1 VDDNEVVRLGLTT
14 LLQTTDAI
22 DVVGTARDG
31 EEAIALVSRQRP
43 DVTLLDLRMPVMDGL
58 TAAPR
63 LVGHTSVLVMTYA
76 EEEDLVLGA
85 LAAGATGYLIHG
97 QFSSDDLVRAIVN
110 THLGWSV
117 LSPPAIS
124 AVGGYLR
131 LAGPKALASG
141 AVSAGVPAVAPG
153 QRAPQPA
160 ADLTADRTECPESL
174 VDALSARERDVMTLV
189 AKGHPNQLIAS
200 ELYLSEKTV
209 KNHINRIYAKLGVTN
224 RAAAVATWL
233 GTADLLTSP

>member
-1 VDDNEVVRLGLTT
+1 MDDNEVVRLGLTT

-31 EEAIALVSRQRP
+31 EEAIALVTRQRP

-63 LVGHTSVLVMTYA
+63 LVPLTSVLVMTYA
-76 EEEDLVLGA
+76 EEDELVIGA

-97 QFSSDDLVRAIVN
+97 QFSSEDLVRAIVN

-131 LAGPKALASG
+131 LAGPKPLAT
-141 AVSAGVPAVAPG
+141 GVAAENVRPATPA
-153 QRAPQPA
+153 QRASQSS
-160 ADLTADRTECPESL
+160 ADDGDRTARPESV
-174 VDALSARERDVMTLV
+174 VDTLSAREREVMALV

-200 ELYLSEKTV
+200 ELFLSEKTV

-233 GTADLLTSP
+233 GTADLLPSP

>member
-1 VDDNEVVRLGLTT
+1 VVRLGLTT

-22 DVVGTARDG
+22 DVVGTAGDG
-31 EEAIALVSRQRP
+31 QEAIALVNRHRP

-63 LVGHTSVLVMTYA
+63 LVALTSVLIMTYA
-76 EEEDLVLGA
+76 EEDELVLGA
-85 LAAGATGYLIHG
+85 LAAGAIGYLIHG
-97 QFSSDDLVRAIVN
+97 QFSSEDLVRAIVN

-131 LAGPKALASG
+131 VAGLKPMAS
-141 AVSAGVPAVAPG
+141 AVAPDD
-153 QRAPQPA
+153 PA
-160 ADLTADRTECPESL
+160 SPVPESA
-174 VDALSARERDVMTLV
+174 VDCLSARERDVMTLV
-189 AKGHPNQLIAS
+189 ARGHPNQMIAT

-233 GTADLLTSP
+233 GTADLLTSS